1 MISSQPVRSLPFI
14 GSWLEDESLYSWCS
28 RHHKLTRHSTRSTG
42 MALFGVP
49 SAAKSKYTIANLP
62 YFEAVTEGLLGTGH
76 EILRTRTSMGAFVS
90 LTTSSSR
97 RPEAQELQYP
107 SWAGLKMGA
116 LCSLRYCEIC
126 RQQHREQHGT
136 CMWRI
141 EHQLPGVAVCRK
153 HFCILREVTYHGQVW
168 ALPGD
173 LPDTALRVVHS
184 RELEILMGVAN
195 AATSIF
201 HSEHLEIAE
210 LKMRATLLLCDA
222 YGVVDGK
229 HLDPSKVQT
238 DWEASSLAHWLNREA
253 PRLVCCAAGWISD
266 LLRGRNSASNPMRWA
281 LLAGYLNERGLAL
294 PEVLFSRQ
302 NTQPNQMDFW
312 DDAEHIS
319 PAVLQAFICST
330 CFAEVAHRLGVATT
344 TVRRWAQRMPAL
356 AVLVQ
361 DWRRVCSTL
370 AARS

>member
-1 MISSQPVRSLPFI
+1 MISSQPIRSLPFI
-14 GSWLEDESLYSWCS
+14 GTWLEDESLYSWCS

-97 RPEAQELQYP
+97 RPEVQELQYS

-116 LCSLRYCEIC
+116 LCSLRYCELC
-126 RQQHREQHGT
+126 HQQHREEHGT
-136 CMWRI
+136 SMWRI
-141 EHQLPGVAVCRK
+141 EHQLPGVAVCKK
-153 HFCILREVTYHGQVW
+153 HCCNLREVARHGQVW

-173 LPDTALRVVHS
+173 LPDAALRIANS
-184 RELEILMGVAN
+184 RELEVLVGVAN
-195 AATSIF
+195 AAASIF
-201 HSEHLEIAE
+201 DSGHLEINVLRA
-210 LKMRATLLLCDA
+210 RATLLLCDA
-222 YGVVDGK
+222 YGAVDGK
-229 HLDPSKVQT
+229 HLDPVKVQT
-238 DWEASSLAHWLNREA
+238 DWEASCLARWLNREA
-253 PRLVCCAAGWISD
+253 PHLVCCAPGWISD
-266 LLRGRNSASNPMRWA
+266 LVRGRNSASNPMRWA
-281 LLAGYLNERGLAL
+281 LLAGYLNERGFAL
-294 PEVLFSRQ
+294 PEVLFSRHS
-302 NTQPNQMDFW
+302 TQSSQMDFW

-330 CFAEVAHRLGVATT
+330 SFTEVAHRLSVATI